1 MTELHQ
7 NQLDE
12 PIEIQPYDPV
22 WIEVFRSESANLWA
36 RLRDQVIAIEHIGS
50 TAIPGLRSKPV
61 IDVMVGVEAID
72 LFPEV
77 LAPLLDEYDS
87 LGEAGVPGRLYFRK
101 RKNEAINVHAV
112 EYLGRHWVN
121 NILVREYLLAHPH
134 EAERYGRAKDR
145 ILAEGLRTLLA
156 YSHAKQTIMAKLL
169 TDARAWGHRHSL
181 ERGNSA

>member
-77 LAPLLDEYDS
+77 LAPLL
-87 LGEAGVPGRLYFRK
+87 
-101 RKNEAINVHAV
+101 
-112 EYLGRHWVN
+112 
-121 NILVREYLLAHPH
+121 AHPH

-145 ILAEGLRTLLA
+145 ILAEGLCTLLA

-169 TDARAWGHRHSL
+169 TDARARAHRHRL
-181 ERGNSA
+181 ERGTCA